1 MERFLPGEAVTLT
14 DTDHAIG
21 HIVTVSDDGE
31 TLEILWR
38 RRPGHDHDVTLE
50 PAELI
55 RRLHESDDDNI

>member
-21 HIVTVSDDGE
+21 HIVTISDDGS
-31 TLEILWR
+31 TAEILWR

-50 PAELI
+50 STEVI
-55 RRLHESDDDNI
+55 RRLHESDEGNV